1 MPLFGGG
8 MEIDMN
14 LKSIFE
20 NTDFVHASGTKEELQ
35 VAEYLKAQCEAMGV
49 KAWIEDFRVAMGDIE
64 ETHLYADGGELE
76 CRAFTCCGSGSVE
89 GELYYM
95 PGTDNVSIA
104 GAKDKVVLMDV
115 GGVSFFTYQDLVKA
129 GAKAI
134 LFQYGNVHYPDRD
147 IEQRDLREAV
157 VGDAK
162 KLLCAMINSAE
173 AVKLVKNN
181 VKKVRLEVRQN
192 EYDGQS
198 HNVVAELPG
207 QRDEFIVL
215 SAHYDSTTLSH
226 GAYDN
231 MSGCAG
237 LLGIMEK
244 LKDKKLNYGLR
255 FVFCGSEERGLLGS
269 KAYVKEH
276 EAELEKFALN
286 INLDMIGT
294 YMGKFIA
301 CVTAEDKLSHYIS
314 YMAAEVGFPIASKPG
329 VYSSDSTPFAD
340 KSVPAVSFARIA
352 SGNVAPIH
360 CRYDLMDVMSMEQ
373 LQKDIDFLALFTE
386 RFANAAVCPVSRE
399 IPEDIKKQLDEYLFR
414 KRKE

>member
-1 MPLFGGG
+1 M
-8 MEIDMN
+8 IN
-14 LKSIFE
+14 
-20 NTDFVHASGTKEELQ
+20 
-35 VAEYLKAQCEAMGV
+35 
-49 KAWIEDFRVAMGDIE
+49 
-64 ETHLYADGGELE
+64 
-76 CRAFTCCGSGSVE
+76 
-89 GELYYM
+89 
-95 PGTDNVSIA
+95 A
-104 GAKDKVVLMDV
+104 G
-115 GGVSFFTYQDLVKA
+115 
-129 GAKAI
+129 
-134 LFQYGNVHYPDRD
+134 
-147 IEQRDLREAV
+147 EAV
-157 VGDAK
+157 G
-162 KLLCAMINSAE
+162 
-173 AVKLVKNN
+173 LVKNG
-181 VKKVRLEVRQN
+181 VKNVRLEVRQN
-192 EYDGQS
+192 EYDGKS

-207 QRDEFIVL
+207 QRDEYIVL

-237 LLGIMEK
+237 LLGIMEA

-314 YMAAEVGFPIASKPG
+314 YMAAEVGFPVAPRTG

-340 KSVPAVSFARIA
+340 KGVPAVSFARIA
-352 SGNVAPIH
+352 GGNVAPIH

-386 RFANAAVCPVSRE
+386 RFANAVVCPVSKE